1 MIKKRNK
8 KEGGERL
15 RKCNVSGV
23 NLIEVHYMHEYKNEA
38 LCTFHATKILIFS
51 NLYLCYIVNYI

>member
-23 NLIEVHYMHEYKNEA
+23 NLIEVHYMHMSIKMKHFVHFM
-38 LCTFHATKILIFS
+38 LLKF
-51 NLYLCYIVNYI
+51 